1 MHTQTIGKY
10 GEDLAANFL
19 QARGYEIIEN
29 NYYTRS
35 GEIDLIARKDN
46 FLIFVEVKT
55 RKNFDFGHGEDNINW
70 RKQQKIKKVMR
81 EYLNSHQSKASVRC
95 DAIIIDLL
103 PDGEV
108 SHIEHME
115 DIFSEY

>member
-1 MHTQTIGKY
+1 MHTQTLGKY

-19 QARGYEIIEN
+19 QACGYEIIEN

-46 FLIFVEVKT
+46 LLIFVEVKT

-70 RKQQKIKKVMR
+70 RKQQKFKKVVR
-81 EYLNSHQSKASVRC
+81 EYLNKYLPSANVRL

-103 PDGEV
+103 PNGEV
-108 SHIEHME
+108 SRMEHME